1 MIRPPTIAPGI
12 EVKPPRISTGS
23 ALSAMTSSAKDTSE
37 RAPQKMPV
45 TSATRPAANHTI
57 TQICSSEMPTDS
69 AAGWLSATARSARPM
84 RVLEKNTPSPA
95 TMTEAMTAA
104 AMSSFCTCTMPPNA

>member
-1 MIRPPTIAPGI
+1 MAPGI

-45 TSATRPAANHTI
+45 TSATRPAANQTI
-57 TQICSSEMPTDS
+57 TQIYSSEMPTES
-69 AAGWLSATARSARPM
+69 AARWLSATARSARPM
-84 RVLEKNTPSPA
+84 RVLEKNTASA
-95 TMTEAMTAA
+95 GHHQRGDDGGGDVELLHLHEAAERLDR
-104 AMSSFCTCTMPPNA
+104 